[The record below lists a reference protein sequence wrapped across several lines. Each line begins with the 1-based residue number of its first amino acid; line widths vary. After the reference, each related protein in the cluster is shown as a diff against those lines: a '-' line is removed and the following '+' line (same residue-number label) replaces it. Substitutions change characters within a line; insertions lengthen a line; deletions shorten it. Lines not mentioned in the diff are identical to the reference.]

1 MSILSPRHGTLRRWL
16 CCGFIVIAVCLAE
29 ARARAQDAPA
39 DPPQG
44 PVAPLRVDAAVEGVM
59 AKPFEG
65 ARSIS
70 DWGYG
75 LMLSGG
81 VHWKDLPI
89 SVGVDLVGIRWGRS
103 TSLVDVQLGDTTA
116 ALEETRLDQ
125 TILFDSWLRLQPQ
138 TWRVRPFVEGLLGL
152 KLLDTKYSLAFAA
165 GDGET
170 STVTDQSSASSIGWG
185 AGVDVLLA
193 NASDGTGSAVFATLG
208 VREIGG
214 SRASFSRVQE
224 SAGMTQA
231 VRFDVATHS
240 TLILLGIAI
249 RAQRRTPE

>member
-1 MSILSPRHGTLRRWL
+1 MSTRSLLHGASLRGL
-16 CCGFIVIAVCLAE
+16 CWGFIGVAVCLASS
-29 ARARAQDAPA
+29 RARAQDATA
-39 DPPQG
+39 EPPRG

-59 AKPFEG
+59 ATPFEG
-65 ARSIS
+65 ARSIG

-125 TILFDSWLRLQPQ
+125 TILFDTWLRLQPQ
-138 TWRVRPFVEGLLGL
+138 TWRVRPFVEGLVGL
-152 KLLDTKYSLAFAA
+152 KLLDTKYNLAFAA

-170 STVTDQSSASSIGWG
+170 STVTDQSSASTIGWG

-193 NASDGTGSAVFATLG
+193 NATDDSGSAVFATLG

-214 SRASFSRVQE
+214 SRASLSRVQD
-224 SAGMTQA
+224 SAGMSQT

-249 RAQRRTPE
+249 RALHRTQ